1 MLQRITLHLGRTA
14 AHPEGSPRDGY
25 DITAPVDS
33 GGRLDGAAW
42 RAERERCRVR
52 RFRAGEP
59 DRHGWL
65 VHRAGGSGG
74 ANWQIDYDDESSDDD
89 ESAFKLDQHKI
100 AVGEYLSI
108 RGPEGAFEP
117 FKIVAVQTVAKAPA
131 AG

>member
-14 AHPEGSPRDGY
+14 AHPEGSSRDGY
-25 DITAPVDS
+25 DIIAPVD
-33 GGRLDGAAW
+33 GEGHLDVNAW

-52 RFRAGEP
+52 RFRVGEP

-65 VHRAGGSGG
+65 VHRAGGAGG
-74 ANWQIDYDDESSDDD
+74 SHWQIDYDDQSSADD
-89 ESAFKLDQHKI
+89 ESAFKLDRHTI

-108 RGPEGAFEP
+108 RGADDEFEP
-117 FKIVAVQTVAKAPA
+117 FRIVAIAPVAKTAA

>member
-14 AHPEGSPRDGY
+14 AHPEGSARDGY
-25 DITAPVDS
+25 DIIAPVDAE
-33 GGRLDGAAW
+33 GHLDAAAW
-42 RAERERCRVR
+42 RSERERCRVR

-65 VHRAGGSGG
+65 VHRSGG
-74 ANWQIDYDDESSDDD
+74 AGGAHWQIDYDDASSDDD
-89 ESAFKLDQHKI
+89 ESAFKLDRHLI

-108 RGPEGAFEP
+108 RGADEAFEP
-117 FKIVAVQTVAKAPA
+117 FRIVAIHTLTKAAA